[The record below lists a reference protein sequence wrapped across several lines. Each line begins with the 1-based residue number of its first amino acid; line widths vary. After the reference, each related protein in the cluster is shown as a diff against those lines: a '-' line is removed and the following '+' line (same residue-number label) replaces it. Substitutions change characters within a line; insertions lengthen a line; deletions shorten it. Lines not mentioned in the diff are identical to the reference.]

1 MCSFIVSAFVVAAN
15 VGITKAPRNSIGLAA
30 DEIHLECEA
39 SDEIQWLRDSTTL
52 NGAGCSNVTDV
63 YSTAAGS
70 TATDCTLVMQGQAG
84 PFICFDGTEN
94 AEAAVIVVGQYM
106 HDRFSSNTHARV

>member
-1 MCSFIVSAFVVAAN
+1 M
-15 VGITKAPRNSIGLAA
+15 T

-39 SDEIQWLRDSTTL
+39 SGEIEWLHDVTRIT
-52 NGAGCSNVTDV
+52 GAGCSNLTDV
-63 YSTAAGS
+63 YSTTAGS
-70 TATDCTLVMQGQAG
+70 TATDCTLVMQGQYG
-84 PFICFDGTEN
+84 PFTCYDRTEN